1 MSIKA
6 TASTLIVTALAL
18 IGDYSAIQPLTT
30 PSIAHESSQRYPK
43 VRDLRTTISNLT
55 KGWVELDQIYCEAVK
70 AAYTSERFDDERYG
84 RNVELLSAVRALEAS
99 LKIASVPSELASDH
113 LGLRRAIAKTR
124 SRLAMIDSFYKQFFV
139 AYEEFET
146 STSPEGLRALADHTT
161 KRLGE
166 IA

>member
-18 IGDYSAIQPLTT
+18 VGDYSAMQPSAT
-30 PSIAHESSQRYPK
+30 PSIAHESLHRYPK
-43 VRDLRTTISNLT
+43 VRDLRTTISDLT
-55 KGWVELDQIYCEAVK
+55 KGWMELDQIYAEAVK
-70 AAYTSERFDDERYG
+70 AAYSSDRFDDERYG
-84 RNVELLSAVRALEAS
+84 RNIELLSAIRALEAS
-99 LKIASVPSELASDH
+99 LKIANVPSELASDH

-139 AYEEFET
+139 SYEEFE
-146 STSPEGLRALADHTT
+146 SSVSPDGLRALADHTT